1 MLRTFSVTAGTLVL
15 SLFKAISKP
24 GSREKDLKKKRKKKT
39 RQFDYFCVFS
49 VYIFGWQDESKAE
62 RFPPPLCKQVV
73 FTGS

>member
-1 MLRTFSVTAGTLVL
+1 MLRTFCVAAGMHVL

-24 GSREKDLKKKRKKKT
+24 GSSEKALKKT
-39 RQFDYFCVFS
+39 SRQFDYFCIFS
-49 VYIFGWQDESKAE
+49 AYIFGSQDESKAE